1 MPASPSVNR
10 AKSDKLP
17 DFEFFYSRKDKI
29 TDNWRYLADTAPN
42 LFRHQVADSLVPG
55 GLTGSLWW
63 EPLFDAT
70 GKRLETIAQR
80 FGTARWTLYDK
91 SCRRIA
97 DAKKRRN
104 GTGFTRLDRI
114 DPQHKE

>member
-1 MPASPSVNR
+1 MRLVRKIPFEKTVRCRSHPPVVLYAQQCALESDAASPSVNR

-80 FGTARWTLYDK
+80 FGTARWTL
-91 SCRRIA
+91 
-97 DAKKRRN
+97 
-104 GTGFTRLDRI
+104 
-114 DPQHKE
+114 